1 MKILVVGSGFIGKSI
16 IETLEA
22 EGHQILVFS
31 RRFKPQIK
39 SQQIIGDIFVFEDF
53 LKSLAWQPEVLIH
66 TAWITD
72 YKSYMKD
79 SLNYKYADFTSRLG
93 SYLNSTEVKHFIALG
108 TGAEYGSRIY
118 PSSAGKT
125 VLNPENLYSQQKVNA
140 LTSVLEST
148 KISNMRFS
156 WARVFQPYG
165 PGQDQNR
172 LIPYL
177 ATNLKNDLEITLED
191 TTTLRD
197 WITTR
202 DIASAISWI
211 INNESPIEVDIG
223 TSTGYT
229 NLDLLKAIQSL
240 TGITPRLSEKS
251 QRDQDVVRI
260 SVVGKDSPLLKAG
273 WTPKDDLY
281 SGLSW
286 TLNL

>member
-1 MKILVVGSGFIGKSI
+1 M
-16 IETLEA
+16 
-22 EGHQILVFS
+22 
-31 RRFKPQIK
+31 
-39 SQQIIGDIFVFEDF
+39 
-53 LKSLAWQPEVLIH
+53 
-66 TAWITD
+66 
-72 YKSYMKD
+72 
-79 SLNYKYADFTSRLG
+79 
-93 SYLNSTEVKHFIALG
+93 
-108 TGAEYGSRIY
+108 
-118 PSSAGKT
+118 
-125 VLNPENLYSQQKVNA
+125 
-140 LTSVLEST
+140 
-148 KISNMRFS
+148 
-156 WARVFQPYG
+156 
-165 PGQDQNR
+165 
-172 LIPYL
+172 IPYL

-251 QRDQDVVRI
+251 QGDQDVVRI

-273 WTPKDDLY
+273 WSPKDDLY

>member
-1 MKILVVGSGFIGKSI
+1 
-16 IETLEA
+16 
-22 EGHQILVFS
+22 
-31 RRFKPQIK
+31 
-39 SQQIIGDIFVFEDF
+39 
-53 LKSLAWQPEVLIH
+53 
-66 TAWITD
+66 
-72 YKSYMKD
+72 MKD